1 MAQFKSDTSHLQVEA
16 INGVAVLTLNRP
28 EARNALSPPMSQALI
43 AAIAW
48 AADEREIGAVLL
60 TGAGNAFC
68 AGGDVKAMGSTA
80 PADQPKPTFEAQFQ
94 GLQHRH
100 QGIAG
105 ALRKMSKPSIAALPG
120 AAAGAG
126 MAIALAC
133 DMRMAAKSAFL
144 STGYARIGLS
154 GDYGIA
160 WLLSRTVAPAVARAL
175 MLTSERVTSKQA
187 LRMGLIN
194 QRVDDKDLQTEAL
207 ALATQ
212 LASGPQIAYKY
223 LKANLDEALEIDHA
237 TAIDREADR
246 LLKSRTTAD
255 HKEAVKAFAE
265 KRPPR
270 FVR

>member
-1 MAQFKSDTSHLQVEA
+1 MAQFESETSDLQVEA

-28 EARNALSPPMSQALI
+28 EARNALSPAMSQALI
-43 AAIAW
+43 SAIAW
-48 AADEREIGAVLL
+48 AAAERAIGAVML
-60 TGAGNAFC
+60 TGAGSAFC
-68 AGGDVKAMGSTA
+68 AGGDVKAMGSSATV
-80 PADQPKPTFEAQFQ
+80 DQPTPTFEAQFQ
-94 GLQHRH
+94 ALQHRH

-105 ALRKMSKPSIAALPG
+105 VLRKMSKPSIAALPG

-133 DMRMAAKSAFL
+133 DMRIAAKSAFL

-175 MLTSERVTSKQA
+175 MLTSERVTSKRA

-194 QRVDDKDLQTEAL
+194 HRVDDKDLHVEAL

-212 LASGPQIAYKY
+212 LANGPQTAYKY
-223 LKANLDEALEIDHA
+223 LKQNLDEALEIDHA

-246 LLKSRTTAD
+246 LLKSRTTQD

-265 KRPPR
+265 KRAPQ

>member
-1 MAQFKSDTSHLQVEA
+1 MTEFKSDTDHLQVEI
-16 INGVAVLTLNRP
+16 INRVAVLTLNRP
-28 EARNALSPPMSQALI
+28 EARNALSPPMTSALT

-48 AADEREIGAVLL
+48 AADAPEVGAVLL

-68 AGGDVKAMGSTA
+68 AGGDVKAMGAAT
-80 PADQPKPTFEAQFQ
+80 PAEQAKPTFEEQFQ
-94 GLQHRH
+94 ALQRRH

-133 DMRMAAKSAFL
+133 DMRVAAKSAFL

-160 WLLSRTVAPAVARAL
+160 WLLSRTVAPAIARGL
-175 MLTSERVTSKQA
+175 MLTSERVDSKQA
-187 LRMGLIN
+187 LKIGLIN
-194 QRVDDKDLQTEAL
+194 QRLDDKDLHTEAL
-207 ALATQ
+207 AIATHLAN
-212 LASGPQIAYKY
+212 GPQTAYKY
-223 LKANLDEALEIDHA
+223 IKENLDEALQIDHA

-255 HKEAVKAFAE
+255 HREAVRAFAE
-265 KRPPR
+265 KRPPQ
-270 FVR
+270 FKG